1 MKIIHTAD
9 WHLGQTFYQNDRG
22 HEHQAFLAWLK
33 EILHQQEIDVLLI
46 AGDVFDNPN
55 PSASAQKMFY
65 HFLKEATNQ
74 NNQLQVVVIAGNH
87 DSAARLEAPI
97 PLLEDMNVTVRGVIK
112 RNAEGEIDYNNLLI
126 PLHNRTGKRE
136 AWCLAVPYLRQGDHR
151 PVDNANNG
159 HSYAEGIKAFYAEAL
174 MAAQSQAQPGEAI
187 LAMGHLQASGMET
200 NTGDESER
208 NLIGGVEG
216 VDGADLFPPN
226 IIYTALGH
234 LHRAQRV
241 AGRENIR
248 YSGSPLPMSFAE
260 ENYRHGVTLVEI
272 EGDQVKNIEKLA
284 FEQPVKLISI
294 PQHQELLLDDQ
305 TNNLPQVL
313 QLLKQLPQGEAD
325 RFAPYLQV
333 RVAFKETIPN
343 LRQEVEKALE
353 GRYARLARIVT
364 DNANRFDESE
374 AMAVTFENL
383 QAIEPLE
390 MARLAFRRKNLQ
402 MPNDLE
408 TLFNQVLEEINHQ
421 QN

>member
-9 WHLGQTFYQNDRG
+9 WHLGQTFYQFDRSP
-22 HEHQAFLAWLK
+22 EHRAFLVWL
-33 EILHQQEIDVLLI
+33 QEQLITQEVDVLLV

-55 PSASAQKMFY
+55 PSAAAQKMLY
-65 HFLKEATNQ
+65 QFLKEITNR
-74 NNQLQVVVIAGNH
+74 NKHLQVVIIAGNH

-97 PLLEDMNVTVRGVIK
+97 PLLEEMNVQIK
-112 RNAEGEIDYNNLLI
+112 GSIRRNKEDAIDYENLMI
-126 PLHNRTGKRE
+126 PLTNRQGKRE
-136 AWCLAVPYLRQGDHR
+136 GWCMAVPFLRQGDYP
-151 PVDNANNG
+151 PVEKLNTEN
-159 HSYAEGIKAFYAEAL
+159 SYAQGIKAFYAEAL
-174 MAAQSQAQPGEAI
+174 AAVQLVALPSEAI
-187 LAMGHLQASGMET
+187 IFMGHLQASGVAV
-200 NTGDESER
+200 NTDDESER

-216 VDGADLFPPN
+216 VNGADLFPAH
-226 IIYTALGH
+226 ITYTALGH

-241 AGRENIR
+241 SGNENIR

-272 EGDQVKNIEKLA
+272 EGSIVKSVDKLA
-284 FEQPVKLISI
+284 FEPTVKLTSI
-294 PQHQELLLDDQ
+294 PKHQERLQDGQ

-313 QLLKQLPQGEAD
+313 QQLKQLPAGEAD
-325 RFAPYLQV
+325 HLASYLQV

-383 QAIEPLE
+383 QTIEPLE

>member
-33 EILHQQEIDVLLI
+33 ETLHQQQIDVLLI

-65 HFLKEATNQ
+65 HFLKEVTNQ

-112 RNAEGEIDYNNLLI
+112 RSAEGTIDYHDLLV
-126 PLHNRTGKRE
+126 PLYNRQGERKG
-136 AWCLAVPYLRQGDHR
+136 WCLAVPYLRQGDHP

-159 HSYAEGIKAFYAEAL
+159 HSYAEGIKAFYAEAIE
-174 MAAQSQAQPGEAI
+174 AAQREAQPGEAI
-187 LAMGHLQASGMET
+187 FAMGHLQASGMQT

-260 ENYRHGVTLVEI
+260 ENYQHGVTLVEI
-272 EGDQVKNIEKLA
+272 EGDQVKSIEKLA
-284 FEQPVKLISI
+284 FEPPVKLISI
-294 PQHQELLLDDQ
+294 PQKQEPLQEGQ
-305 TNNLPQVL
+305 TNNLPKVL
-313 QLLKQLPQGEAD
+313 QQLKQLPQGEAD

-343 LRQEVEKALE
+343 LRQEIEKALE
-353 GRYARLARIVT
+353 GHYARLARIVT

-383 QAIEPLE
+383 QTIEPLE